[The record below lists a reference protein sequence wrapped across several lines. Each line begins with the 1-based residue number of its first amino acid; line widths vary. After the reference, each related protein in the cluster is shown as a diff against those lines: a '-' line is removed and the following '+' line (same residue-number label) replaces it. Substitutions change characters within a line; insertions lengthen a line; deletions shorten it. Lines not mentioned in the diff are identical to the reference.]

1 MEETLA
7 YHAIVLYK
15 SFFAYTASQLQSLGL
30 TNGMLPF
37 VLYVGK
43 HPGCTPTALKERLR
57 LDWGHTQRCISRL
70 EGDGFLV
77 KRHSQQDKRTY
88 HLTLTE
94 KGSRAFAVSHQVF
107 RDWDGRKLDKLTEE
121 ERATLFNLLHKLLPE
136 RETEIK

>member
-15 SFFAYTASQLQSLGL
+15 SFFAYTAGQLQSLGL
-30 TNGMLPF
+30 TKGMFPF
-37 VLYVGK
+37 ILYVGK
-43 HPGCTPTALKERLR
+43 HPGCTPTELKERLR
-57 LDWGHTQRCISRL
+57 LDWGHAQRCISRL

-77 KRHSQQDKRTY
+77 KLHSQQDKRTS

-107 RDWDGRKLDKLTEE
+107 QDWDGMKLEGLTEE
-121 ERATLFNLLHKLLPE
+121 ERETLFTLLHKLLPE
-136 RETEIK
+136 PETEIK